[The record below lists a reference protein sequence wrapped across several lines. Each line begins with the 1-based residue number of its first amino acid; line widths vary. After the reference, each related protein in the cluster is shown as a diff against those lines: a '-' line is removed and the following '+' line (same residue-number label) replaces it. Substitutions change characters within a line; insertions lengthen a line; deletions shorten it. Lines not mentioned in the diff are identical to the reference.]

1 MSLGGLFKLVAY
13 GAQDRYLTGDP
24 KITFF
29 EVKYK
34 QNNDMIKTLLEQN
47 TSESMYKLA
56 QYYENQKDYDNM
68 LKYYLLYINNIN
80 VGEIEELMIMCA
92 DKKDIYQF
100 NRLYDKCH
108 GIVRELMNDDIAIH
122 ITI

>member
-80 VGEIEELMIMCA
+80 VGEIEICSLKIAWSLMSS
-92 DKKDIYQF
+92 YQIIEGF
-100 NRLYDKCH
+100 FVVV
-108 GIVRELMNDDIAIH
+108 IVVVDV
-122 ITI
+122 T